1 MQNNLPRIFL
11 FIDEFNLKD
20 LSALAPNIDII
31 FRNYKKKPK
40 KSTLLLLKNFC
51 KKSKRKFYISND
63 IKLVFQL
70 NIDGVYIPSFN
81 KQINYISVH
90 QNRKIDIIGS
100 AHNKSEIEIKKIQ
113 GCKLIFLSP
122 LFENKKKRPYL
133 NVVKYNLITINQNVK
148 FIALGGINEKNINSV
163 YLTKS
168 VGIAGIR
175 WIKKNGPRVYLRP
188 FYKSLSS

>member
-63 IKLVFQL
+63 IKLVLQL
-70 NIDGVYIPSFN
+70 NIDGIYIPSFN

-122 LFENKKKRPYL
+122 LFENKKKKTL
-133 NVVKYNLITINQNVK
+133 FKCSKIQSHYN
-148 FIALGGINEKNINSV
+148 
-163 YLTKS
+163 
-168 VGIAGIR
+168 
-175 WIKKNGPRVYLRP
+175 
-188 FYKSLSS
+188 

>member
-1 MQNNLPRIFL
+1 M
-11 FIDEFNLKD
+11 KD